1 MCGAGLLGL
10 VFLILLSA
18 FFRAIRASM
27 SWYNDLAMLLL
38 AWTAFLGADVA
49 WRGGQIIGVDLLT
62 RRFTRVLQKIIFL
75 IIYIIILGALVVMVV
90 FGIRLAW
97 TERLERFQSMPLPYT
112 LVTISL
118 VVASFSM
125 VFSTIGKI
133 WKTILALTGKDVEL
147 TQIDSVPVPAE
158 DKPKT
163 AEDN

>member
-49 WRGGQIIGVDLLT
+49 WRSGQIIGVNLLI
-62 RRFTRVLQKIIFL
+62 RRFPRFLQKIIEL
-75 IIYIIILGALVVMVV
+75 IIYIIILGALVLMVIY
-90 FGIRLAW
+90 GIRLTW
-97 TERLERFQSMPLPYT
+97 SERLERFQSMPIPYA

-133 WKTILALTGKDVEL
+133 RKAILVLAGKDAEL
-147 TQIDSVPVPAE
+147 TRIDSVPVNTEENP
-158 DKPKT
+158 DT